1 MLSCSLAKGI
11 DSRYHLSQPL
21 ALSNYLLDALDIQPE
36 ISKHPLQSNLIY
48 CQLKSEGI
56 NSIALVAAAR
66 KVGVKNCFKRKAI
79 F

>member
-36 ISKHPLQSNLIY
+36 ISKHPLQSNLI
-48 CQLKSEGI
+48 
-56 NSIALVAAAR
+56 
-66 KVGVKNCFKRKAI
+66 
-79 F
+79 